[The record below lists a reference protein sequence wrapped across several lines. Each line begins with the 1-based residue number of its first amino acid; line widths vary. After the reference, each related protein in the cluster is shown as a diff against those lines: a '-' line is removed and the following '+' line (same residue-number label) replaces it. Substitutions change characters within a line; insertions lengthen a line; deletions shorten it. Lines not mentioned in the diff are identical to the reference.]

1 MGRIDTFARA
11 GRPRAMFQR
20 DKSDRLAYRFVDHVR
35 GRRDDATR
43 GPRRARDAWDA
54 WDANVHWECGGES
67 ARVIPTR
74 GRAGERERSSRESV
88 VDAAMCGA
96 RVR

>member
-1 MGRIDTFARA
+1 
-11 GRPRAMFQR
+11 MFQR

-43 GPRRARDAWDA
+43 GSRRARDAWDA
-54 WDANVHWECGGES
+54 NVRWECGGES

-74 GRAGERERSSRESV
+74 GRAGGERLGRESV
-88 VDAAMCGA
+88 VDAVMCGA